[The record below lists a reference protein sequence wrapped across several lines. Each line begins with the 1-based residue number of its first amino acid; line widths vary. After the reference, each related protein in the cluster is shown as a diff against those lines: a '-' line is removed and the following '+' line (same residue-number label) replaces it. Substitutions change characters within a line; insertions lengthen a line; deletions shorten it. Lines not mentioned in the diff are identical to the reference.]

1 MNKTLLI
8 LAAVTVSRCSPCPA
22 GVVADTLYK
31 ECRGESVAGQRAV
44 ASVIWNRSQ
53 KSGKSLESVCL
64 ARRQFSCWNNG
75 YRPIKVRNEQEGAI
89 LARFEAIEKEMECGA
104 FKPSGIWSHYHALT
118 VNPAWSKGMKNQAVI
133 GRHVFGVT
141 K

>member
-8 LAAVTVSRCSPCPA
+8 LTAITVSRCAPCPA
-22 GVVADTLYK
+22 GIVADTLFA

-53 KSGKSLESVCL
+53 KSGKTPESVCL
-64 ARRQFSCWNNG
+64 ARRQFSCWNGG
-75 YRPIKVRNEQEGAI
+75 YHPQKPRNEAERAI
-89 LARFEAIEKEMECGA
+89 LSRFEAWEADMKAGT

-118 VNPAWSKGMKNQAVI
+118 VNPVWSSGMTGRTVI

>member
-1 MNKTLLI
+1 MNKPLLI
-8 LAAVTVSRCSPCPA
+8 LLTLASQTQA
-22 GVVADTLYK
+22 GIVAQTLMA

-53 KSGKSLESVCL
+53 KGGKSPEAVCL
-64 ARRQFSCWNNG
+64 ARKQFSCWNAG
-75 YRPIKVRNEQEGAI
+75 YHPQKPRNEAERAI
-89 LARFEAIEKEMECGA
+89 LARFEAWEADMKGGT
-104 FKPSGIWSHYHALT
+104 FKPSGEWSHYHALT
-118 VNPAWSKGMKNQAVI
+118 VNPAWSAGMKNRTVI

>member
-8 LAAVTVSRCSPCPA
+8 LAAVTVSRCAPCPA
-22 GVVADTLYK
+22 GIVADTCFA
-31 ECRGESVAGQRAV
+31 EARGESKAGQIAV
-44 ASVIWNRSQ
+44 ASVIYNRAQ

-75 YRPIKVRNEQEGAI
+75 YRPVKVRNEQERAI
-89 LARFEAIEKEMECGA
+89 IARFEAMEADMKAGK
-104 FKPSGIWSHYHALT
+104 FKPSGVWSHYHALT
-118 VNPAWSKGMKNQAVI
+118 VNPVWSKGMKSRTVI